1 MVRPKFNPDLA
12 RGANVNLY
20 LSEVNSAVSLSEVNG
35 VVERAADDDTITNS
49 EYEEVYQSAINW
61 FRNISKVVNQ

>member
-1 MVRPKFNPDLA
+1 MKACLLHSTD
-12 RGANVNLY
+12 VNSY
-20 LSEVNSAVSLSEVNG
+20 LSEINSATSLNKVND

>member
-1 MVRPKFNPDLA
+1 MKTCLA

-20 LSEVNSAVSLSEVNG
+20 LSEISSAVSLSEVNG

-49 EYEEVYQSAINW
+49 EYEEVYQSAVGW